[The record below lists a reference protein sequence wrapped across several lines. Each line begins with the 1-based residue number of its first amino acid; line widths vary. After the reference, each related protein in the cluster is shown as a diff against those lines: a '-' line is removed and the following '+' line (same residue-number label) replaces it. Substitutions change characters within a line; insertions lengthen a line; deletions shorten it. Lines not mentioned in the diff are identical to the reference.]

1 MGLIDTSLQIGKSAL
16 LSHSLAMDVVGNNIA
31 NATTE
36 GYARQV
42 VDLRSAQGVR
52 TSEGPYLGL
61 GVNAE
66 SIRRISDFYLE
77 QRLRDARSSLEDLKS
92 RDESYGQIEGIF
104 NELTNNDLSSAMNSF
119 FTALNNVQ
127 ANPEERSVRTA
138 AVESAKTFTEAIR
151 GLRDKLDQLRANID
165 SEVTG
170 AVSTAN
176 SITKQL
182 AEINVEILR
191 LEAGGTKGGSA
202 TALRDR
208 RDMLL
213 GQLSDIIEIRT
224 VEQPSGMVNVFAG
237 SDPLVMDSQSYDL
250 QTRARM
256 DRGILVSDVVFSSDS
271 RPIDIKGGKLKG
283 LIDARDTGCTEFI
296 DGLDAWSAAFVDG
309 FNRIHASGQG
319 LDLYQSVTGTNG
331 VSDPDAAL
339 NAAGLD
345 YTPASGAFEV
355 AVRNGASGETKTFRF
370 IVDLDGLGGNDTT
383 LTTLVADINAAISA
397 AYPEMSASV
406 GAGNTLK
413 IASSAPDVSFSFS
426 NDTSGVLAC
435 LGVNTFFTGSDSK
448 TISIN
453 PLVEDNP
460 AYLAAAS
467 TGMPGDNSNIT
478 KLLGFQQDSLDALGG
493 ASVDSYYLGIVSTL
507 GIRAASAR
515 DRNTGGQAIY
525 SAIQSQREVLSGVS
539 IDEEAVKL
547 IRYQSGYTAAARFI
561 ATIDEMIK
569 TLLSM

>member
-1 MGLIDTSLQIGKSAL
+1 MGLIDTSLQIGRSAL
-16 LSHSLAMDVVGNNIA
+16 LSQSLAMDVVGNNIA

-52 TSEGPYLGL
+52 TPEGAYLGP

-66 SIRRISDFYLE
+66 NIRRISDFYLE

-92 RDESYGQIEGIF
+92 NDESYGQIEGIF
-104 NELTNNDLSSAMNSF
+104 NELTDNDLSSAMNSF

-170 AVSTAN
+170 SVSTVN
-176 SITKQL
+176 SITQQL
-182 AEINVEILR
+182 AEINVEISR
-191 LEAGGTKGGSA
+191 LEAGGAKAGSA

-208 RDMLL
+208 RDLLL

-224 VEQPSGMVNVFAG
+224 VEQPNGMVNVFAG
-237 SDPLVMDSQSYDL
+237 SDPLVMDNQSYDL
-250 QTRARM
+250 KTETRM
-256 DRGILVSDVVFSSDS
+256 DHGLLVSDVVFSSDS
-271 RPIDIKGGKLKG
+271 RPVDIRGGRLKG
-283 LIDARDTGCTEFI
+283 LIDARDKGCLEFI
-296 DGLDAWSAAFVDG
+296 DGLDAWSAALVDG
-309 FNRIHASGQG
+309 FNRIHSSGQG
-319 LDLYQSVTGTNG
+319 LDLYQGVSGTNG
-331 VSDPDAAL
+331 VDDPDAAL

-345 YTPASGAFEV
+345 YTPQSGAFEV
-355 AVRNGASGETKTFRF
+355 AVKNRASGETKTFRF

-383 LTTLVADINAAISA
+383 LTSLVADINSTIGGAF
-397 AYPEMSASV
+397 PEIGASV

-413 IASSAPDVSFSFS
+413 ISSSAPDVSFSFS
-426 NDTSGVLAC
+426 NDTSGALAC

-453 PLVEDNP
+453 PLMDESP
-460 AYLAAAS
+460 GYLAAAS
-467 TGMPGDNSNIT
+467 TGMPGDNANIT
-478 KLLGFQQDSLDALGG
+478 KLLAFQQSPVEALGG
-493 ASVDSYYLGIVSTL
+493 ASIDSYYRGIVSTL
-507 GIRAASAR
+507 GIRAASAQ
-515 DRNTGGQAIY
+515 DRHTGGQAIF
-525 SAIQSQREVLSGVS
+525 SAIQSQREALSGVS

-561 ATIDEMIK
+561 TTIDEMIK